1 MNCEYADYDLLK
13 EEAQATPSWQ
23 GAPSASRL
31 PSWGNE
37 NHGVI
42 LIEGTVSVHAYKGS
56 NIARFIT
63 YGSQRWGGGGGGDA
77 MSCPRRKGSLL
88 SQVTREQETDSR
100 VASTYYF

>member
-1 MNCEYADYDLLK
+1 MNCEYADYNLLK

-42 LIEGTVSVHAYKGS
+42 LIEGTVSVHAHKGS

-63 YGSQRWGGGGGGDA
+63 DPRDGVVGGGGGGA
-77 MSCPRRKGSLL
+77 MSCPRRKGSPL
-88 SQVTREQETDSR
+88 SQVTSEQETDSR